1 MSRMPQT
8 PLWLKRAAWAALAL
22 FGTVACVLVCM
33 VEYLLEGGFPWAF
46 LLLCVLQTGLSVA
59 SALLCGRGTGRK
71 AALAVWICAGVLSA
85 LVLVLTVFWLS
96 FFRA

>member
-8 PLWLKRAAWAALAL
+8 PLWLKRAAWAAVAL
-22 FGTVACVLVCM
+22 FGVIACVLVCM

-46 LLLCVLQTGLSVA
+46 LILCILQVGLSVA
-59 SALLCGRGTGRK
+59 SAFLCGRTSGRK
-71 AALAVWICAGVLSA
+71 IALTVWICAAVLSA

-96 FFRA
+96 FFRS